1 MIVEHEFDPGD
12 EDQSEKFR
20 QFFNPHYVD
29 SLIRNAIQ
37 GAWMIVPKEKRTV
50 DEVEQQ
56 IRRMVDR
63 AFRDMREDLKNFFG
77 EDTAG

>member
-1 MIVEHEFDPGD
+1 MI
-12 EDQSEKFR
+12 
-20 QFFNPHYVD
+20 
-29 SLIRNAIQ
+29 L
-37 GAWMIVPKEKRTV
+37 PKEKRTI

-77 EDTAG
+77 KDTAG